1 MSIGI
6 IMLQATPTKEAKNNK
21 AFVVA
26 SRRGEE
32 REERK
37 EEERKK
43 GEGKTGKLDM

>member
-6 IMLQATPTKEAKNNK
+6 IMLQATKEAKNNK

-43 GEGKTGKLDM
+43 GEGKTGKLGT